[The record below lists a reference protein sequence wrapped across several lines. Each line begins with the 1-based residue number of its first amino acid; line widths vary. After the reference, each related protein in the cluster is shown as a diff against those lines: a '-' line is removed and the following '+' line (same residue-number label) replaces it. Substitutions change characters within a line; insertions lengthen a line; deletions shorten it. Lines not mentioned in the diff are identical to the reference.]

1 MAMVKILREALPSL
15 IASLLVAF
23 LLGAVGVVG
32 DFVGSLRDREFAG
45 LDAVK
50 KSTYKCEVSSA
61 LKNVAPGCSISDRWS
76 VGIHLGSILKP

>member
-32 DFVGSLRDREFAG
+32 DFVGSLRDWTE
-45 LDAVK
+45 
-50 KSTYKCEVSSA
+50 
-61 LKNVAPGCSISDRWS
+61 
-76 VGIHLGSILKP
+76 